1 MGKSKAKSKKEKKS
15 RKSERTE
22 DLEKKTKNDKRALKL
37 VLEEAERFRKSPQ
50 EKEKSR
56 PRKRKEPKP
65 EPEEEEESSELET
78 VEEDDAT
85 HSSSE
90 EVEENSSDLF
100 ESEEVEGRCSN
111 GLYTALE
118 WVPHMEPNKHISSI
132 CLASRNSGK
141 SYLMKSMIKNS
152 LRGFFDLY
160 IVICDT
166 ADTRK
171 EYKEAI
177 EGEPGVVVECFDHL
191 PDGLWDNIKADH
203 DAHVEAGTKPLSIC
217 IILDDASAMGI
228 GLDQQLKSLYCNAR
242 HCATSIFW
250 SLHHPKVIDT
260 LIRANS
266 DLVIILKIKSPQ
278 MRESVIKNLLL
289 GSVDFPLLGMEKP
302 KPSVEKSFFENVLST
317 YCKNQGDVLI
327 LDQRPRNQ
335 RGNDTEEELFRY
347 RAPAEKKHKPVK
359 EDDSPYE

>member
-15 RKSERTE
+15 RRSEKVE
-22 DLEKKTKNDKRALKL
+22 DAEKKTKNDKRALKL
-37 VLEEAERFRKSPQ
+37 VLEEAERFRKSPE
-50 EKEKSR
+50 EKEKTR

-65 EPEEEEESSELET
+65 EPEEEEESSEPET

-85 HSSSE
+85 HSDSQE
-90 EVEENSSDLF
+90 EDSSDLF
-100 ESEEVEGRCSN
+100 ESEEEVEGRCAD
-111 GLYTALE
+111 GMYTALE

-191 PDGLWDNIKADH
+191 PEGLWDNIKADH

-217 IILDDASAMGI
+217 IILDDASAMGV
-228 GLDQQLKSLYCNAR
+228 GQDQQLLSLYCNAR

-250 SLHHPKVIDT
+250 SLHHPRVVSTI
-260 LIRANS
+260 IRSNS
-266 DLVIILKIKSPQ
+266 DLIIILKIKAPQ
-278 MRESVIKNLLL
+278 MRDSVIKNLLM
-289 GSVDFPLLGMEKP
+289 GSIDFPQLGLPPPKSEK
-302 KPSVEKSFFENVLST
+302 KFFESVLST
-317 YCKNQGDVLI
+317 YCKNQGDTLV

-335 RGNDTEEELFRY
+335 RGNDTEEELFQY

-359 EDDSPYE
+359 EDDRSRE